1 MVQGL
6 SSSVAC
12 GIFPDQ
18 GLNPC
23 PPALAGRFLTSRA
36 PGKSLSIVLD
46 TAEEKQS
53 RAREKWRYRE
63 GAVRVSLSK
72 R

>member
-1 MVQGL
+1 MWDLPGPRIEPV
-6 SSSVAC
+6 S
-12 GIFPDQ
+12 
-18 GLNPC
+18 
-23 PPALAGRFLTSRA
+23 PALAGRFLTTRA

-63 GAVRVSLSK
+63 GAVRVSLLK

>member
-1 MVQGL
+1 M
-6 SSSVAC
+6 
-12 GIFPDQ
+12 F
-18 GLNPC
+18 
-23 PPALAGRFLTSRA
+23 PALAGRFLTSRA